1 MTSLDNIHYGSRN
14 AGYRG
19 ELGNNLIKAQETEFS
34 IFKAIHKNE
43 LRKALPDYERI
54 FVSIGSI
61 FTKQVTEKQLFEMQ
75 GEQLIILEKLEGI
88 TDRHERKIVSPV
100 AKNEVRRLAYTV
112 VDSLVRNPS
121 AKVQAFDPIGLEM
134 ECRNVREGHYFQLG
148 DKEKD
153 ISKSVLQ
160 ESKRQAEIELR
171 NEKILGG
178 VIAMSIVGI
187 MDTCLKRVLG
197 SGKTL

>member
-19 ELGNNLIKAQETEFS
+19 ELKSNLIKAQETEFS

-43 LRKALPDYERI
+43 LRKALPEYERMCI
-54 FVSIGSI
+54 SIGSI
-61 FTKQVTEKQLFEMQ
+61 FTKQVTEKQLFQMQ
-75 GEQLIILEKLEGI
+75 GKQIDVLEQLEAVTDKHKGKL
-88 TDRHERKIVSPV
+88 VAPV
-100 AKNEVRRLAYTV
+100 AKNEVQRLAYTV
-112 VDSLVRNPS
+112 VNSLVRNPS

-134 ECRNVREGHYFQLG
+134 ECKNVLEGRYFQLG

-153 ISKSVLQ
+153 ISKSVLR

-178 VIAMSIVGI
+178 LIAVTSVVII
-187 MDTCLKRVLG
+187 DNCLKRVLKKG
-197 SGKTL
+197 L